1 MKELKKV
8 SRWITIND
16 KRITRRHHLW
26 EYGYNDDGDRTDE
39 DKQRYIMSFKWHNR
53 EYSLEQFL
61 SRFSVMVGF
70 DHDCKEYPSYITGY
84 DGENYF
90 NPLYCELDEV
100 NLKIRLYQK

>member
-16 KRITRRHHLW
+16 KMITSRHHLW
-26 EYGYNDDGDRTDE
+26 NYGYNENGDRTDT
-39 DKQRYIMSFKWHNR
+39 DKKRYILSFRWNNR
-53 EYSLEQFL
+53 EYCLEQFL
-61 SRFSVMVGF
+61 SRFSFIVGF
-70 DHDCKEYPSYITGY
+70 DQDCKEYPSYITGY

-100 NLKIRLYQK
+100 NLKIRLYTE